1 MLQSILFATDFRPAS
16 LAAESVA
23 IRLAGVF
30 GSHLSLMHVIE
41 PISSWSGMRQMQR
54 EQSLGPL
61 SEQAAR
67 LTGEKVAVTEQ
78 FLLEGPPA
86 GTIVRQAQERNSD
99 LILIGAGEQT
109 SARHFRAGPVAEA
122 VVQHATTP
130 VLTIQPNGP
139 ELRLRTI
146 LCPVDG
152 SAAGRHGL
160 ENAVRL
166 ARVCGARVIAMTV
179 VPEVSWLSAATVSGV
194 LLGAREEYAR
204 MWREEFDALVHDID
218 WCGASW
224 SPDIRYGKPHEQ
236 IAASVQDHEAD
247 LIVMGSTSRSDL
259 SRAVLGS
266 TTRRVLRDLACSL
279 LVVKKVDVVESLV
292 EDDLR
297 HIEVLLAE
305 GRGLLEAG
313 SYHQAAMHLR
323 QALARNPFHPAALEL
338 LEKAAENL
346 GDNDEAERCRRRLHR
361 LHATA

>member
-1 MLQSILFATDFRPAS
+1 MLQSILFGTDFRPAS
-16 LAAESVA
+16 RAAERAA

-30 GSHLSLMHVIE
+30 GSHLSLMHALE
-41 PISSWSGMRQMQR
+41 PMPPRSGMRQLQR
-54 EQSLGPL
+54 ERVLGL
-61 SEQAAR
+61 LTEQADR
-67 LTGEKVAVTEQ
+67 LIAEKVAVTEQ
-78 FLLEGPPA
+78 FLIEGAPA
-86 GTIVRQAQERNSD
+86 GTIVRQAQERNAD

-109 SARHFRAGPVAEA
+109 SAKHFRAGPVAEA

-130 VLTIQPNGP
+130 VLAVRPDGP
-139 ELRLRTI
+139 DMQLRTI

-166 ARVCGARVIAMTV
+166 ARSCGARVVAVTV

-194 LLGAREEYAR
+194 LLGAREEYGR
-204 MWREEFDALVHDID
+204 MWREEFDALVHALD
-218 WCGASW
+218 WSGVSW
-224 SPDIRYGKPHEQ
+224 SPDVRYGKPHEE
-236 IAASVQDHEAD
+236 IATSVQDHDAD

-279 LVVKKVDVVESLV
+279 LVVKSVDVVESLV

-305 GRGLLEAG
+305 GRGLLAAG
-313 SYHQAAMHLR
+313 SFHQAALHLR
-323 QALARNPFHPAALEL
+323 QALARNPFHPGALEL
-338 LEKAAENL
+338 LETTAEKL
-346 GDNDEAERCRRRLHR
+346 GDRDEAERCRRRLQR